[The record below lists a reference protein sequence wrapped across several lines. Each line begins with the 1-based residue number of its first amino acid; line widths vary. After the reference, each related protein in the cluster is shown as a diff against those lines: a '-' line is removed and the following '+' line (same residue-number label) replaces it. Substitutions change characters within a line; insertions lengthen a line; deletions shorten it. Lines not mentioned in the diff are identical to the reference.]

1 VRLKGEDKPEGELD
15 RDVDKDCLDLWKLV
29 DVGLSGRDMGLNGL
43 SGTTSRA
50 VLGEERKSMY
60 DPSEQP
66 ASKSKV
72 CDVFSWEFESPEAQ
86 EAIQV
91 IVQSGGE
98 LSIS

>member
-1 VRLKGEDKPEGELD
+1 
-15 RDVDKDCLDLWKLV
+15 
-29 DVGLSGRDMGLNGL
+29 MGLNGL

-50 VLGEERKSMY
+50 VLGEERKNIY

-72 CDVFSWEFESPEAQ
+72 CDVCSWESDSPEAQ
-86 EAIQV
+86 EAMQV
-91 IVQSGGE
+91 IVESGGE